1 MAISSFIQTDQELLS
16 PTEVAAMLRVSLSA
30 LATWRSTRRYNLVFI
45 RVGRRIRY
53 RRQDVLR
60 FLEAR
65 TVRNEPIE

>member
-1 MAISSFIQTDQELLS
+1 MSSLFKAHQELLS
-16 PTEVAAMLRVSLSA
+16 PTEVAALLRVSLSA

-53 RRQDVLR
+53 RREDVDK

-65 TVRNEPIE
+65 TVGNEPNE

>member
-1 MAISSFIQTDQELLS
+1 MSISSLIQTDQELLS

-65 TVRNEPIE
+65 TVGNAPIE